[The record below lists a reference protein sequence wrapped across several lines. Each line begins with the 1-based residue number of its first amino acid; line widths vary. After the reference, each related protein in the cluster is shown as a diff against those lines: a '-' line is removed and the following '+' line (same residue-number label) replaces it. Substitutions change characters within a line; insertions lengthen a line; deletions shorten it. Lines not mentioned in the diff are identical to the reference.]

1 VPTPSVNLQAG
12 SSAPVVPTP
21 APVVAQA
28 ETFTISTDLVKA
40 TISAQG
46 GDIVRLELLR
56 YKEHDHK
63 DKTFVLFDAKH
74 QYLAQSGLIGE
85 GLPTHRTT
93 FKRVAG
99 PTELAEGGNELKV
112 RLEATTAN
120 GIKVAKTLTFKRGSY
135 LIDVA
140 WEVVNGRQKPVATH
154 AYYQLQRDDV
164 APEGESAMV
173 STFTGPAVFTDAEK
187 YQKIDFADITKEKA
201 KFAKTAD
208 NGWLAMVQHYFVA
221 AWVPK
226 RKILA

>member
-1 VPTPSVNLQAG
+1 LYQQPRRLP
-12 SSAPVVPTP
+12 
-21 APVVAQA
+21 QA

-63 DKTFVLFDAKH
+63 DKNFFLFDAKH

-99 PTELAEGGNELKV
+99 PTELAEGANELKV

-120 GIKVAKTLTFKRGSY
+120 GIKVAKF
-135 LIDVA
+135 
-140 WEVVNGRQKPVATH
+140 
-154 AYYQLQRDDV
+154 
-164 APEGESAMV
+164 
-173 STFTGPAVFTDAEK
+173 
-187 YQKIDFADITKEKA
+187 
-201 KFAKTAD
+201 
-208 NGWLAMVQHYFVA
+208 
-221 AWVPK
+221 
-226 RKILA
+226 